1 MSASAVYL
9 WVGSIVFWLLSGLL
23 ILGAP
28 GEPGGGAAAQH
39 AAVRAAAAED
49 APAGEP
55 DEVEAAAAQPSV
67 KDPAAAGAEE
77 AGADGNRVGVATGG
91 RNAPPADDA
100 SPPAD
105 EAEPAGEQ
113 NSSERPDAAERGAI
127 HIWRDGERT
136 RRVRLQPQL
145 VLQPSIQNTKDDVVL
160 RNDGRESI
168 VERRARHVEAG
179 LPVFRNEGGSLVTLP
194 GGVLLVFEPGWD
206 EARINGFFSA
216 NAIKASRVTP
226 QAFADNA
233 FLVTTEPGFAALELA
248 NALAEQDGV
257 LIASPNW
264 RSQIALR

>member
-23 ILGAP
+23 ILGAA

-49 APAGEP
+49 APTGEP
-55 DEVEAAAAQPSV
+55 DEVESAAAQPSV

-77 AGADGNRVGVATGG
+77 AGAGANGVGVATGG
-91 RNAPPADDA
+91 RNA
-100 SPPAD
+100 PPAD

-113 NSSERPDAAERGAI
+113 NSSEQPEAAERGELYT
-127 HIWRDGERT
+127 WRDGERT
-136 RRVRLQPQL
+136 GRVRLQPQL
-145 VLQPSIQNTKDDVVL
+145 VLQPSSANVKGDVVL
-160 RNDGRESI
+160 RDDGRESI
-168 VERRARHVEAG
+168 VERRARHAAGG

-194 GGVLLVFEPGWD
+194 GGVLLVLDPGWD
-206 EARINGFFSA
+206 QSRINRFFSA

-233 FLVTTEPGFAALELA
+233 FLVATEPGFASLELA

-257 LIASPNW
+257 LIASPDW

>member
-9 WVGSIVFWLLSGLL
+9 WIGSIVFWLLSGLL
-23 ILGAP
+23 ILGAA

-39 AAVRAAAAED
+39 AAVRAAAVED

-55 DEVEAAAAQPSV
+55 DEVESAAAQPPDKGS
-67 KDPAAAGAEE
+67 AAAGTEQ
-77 AGADGNRVGVATGG
+77 AGVGANPVGVATGG

-113 NSSERPDAAERGAI
+113 NSSERPDGAERGELYT
-127 HIWRDGERT
+127 WRDGERT
-136 RRVRLQPQL
+136 GRVRLQPQL
-145 VLQPSIQNTKDDVVL
+145 VLQPSSANVKGDVVL
-160 RNDGRESI
+160 RDDGGESI
-168 VERRARHVEAG
+168 VERRARHAAGG

-194 GGVLLVFEPGWD
+194 GGVLLVLDPGWD
-206 EARINGFFSA
+206 QTRINRFFSA
-216 NAIKASRVTP
+216 NAIKAARVTA

-233 FLVTTEPGFAALELA
+233 FLVATEPGFASLELA

-257 LIASPNW
+257 LVASPNW